1 MDLYGWMRDQI
12 DFDCKE
18 DEEHLQSWSTELIH
32 SVCVLHLA
40 ADAEFT
46 FVLHSKWIKVCNWIY
61 YLSTKHHTGKK
72 FFSSSRKMF
81 ILKAQSMAHKEENIG
96 YKILNYNES
105 EDTTWLVFEQHLY
118 NTEGKDDLILKLNIK
133 TSHFAVKNAI
143 YYNLIN
149 LITLSH

>member
-1 MDLYGWMRDQI
+1 
-12 DFDCKE
+12 
-18 DEEHLQSWSTELIH
+18 
-32 SVCVLHLA
+32 
-40 ADAEFT
+40 
-46 FVLHSKWIKVCNWIY
+46 
-61 YLSTKHHTGKK
+61 
-72 FFSSSRKMF
+72 
-81 ILKAQSMAHKEENIG
+81 MAHKEENIG